1 MNDRRTPVQ
10 NDLRELWSI
19 FHWLYPEIFD
29 KSTAGPFD
37 EAFSL
42 GDGKLDAE
50 FLNHCKTFLG
60 LIMLRRT
67 KESPGIGL
75 DIPPKR
81 EINLSVPL
89 SDLQHA
95 WYLKILTGGGI
106 DVLDN
111 HSSCVSSPGAD
122 GLEHLEQ
129 RADVRKS
136 RIGMNILMELRKVC
150 PVNSP

>member
-1 MNDRRTPVQ
+1 MQ

-19 FHWLYPEIFD
+19 FHWLYPD
-29 KSTAGPFD
+29 VLNKSTVGPFD

-42 GDGKLDAE
+42 SDGKFDAE
-50 FLNHCKTFLG
+50 FLGHCKRFLG

-81 EINLSVPL
+81 DINLSVPL

-106 DVLDN
+106 DVLDDQ
-111 HSSCVSSPGAD
+111 SSFGSSPGD
-122 GLEHLEQ
+122 GFEYFGQ
-129 RADVRKS
+129 KADVQKK
-136 RIGMNILMELRKVC
+136 RISMNILMELRKVC
-150 PVNSP
+150 LVKPF